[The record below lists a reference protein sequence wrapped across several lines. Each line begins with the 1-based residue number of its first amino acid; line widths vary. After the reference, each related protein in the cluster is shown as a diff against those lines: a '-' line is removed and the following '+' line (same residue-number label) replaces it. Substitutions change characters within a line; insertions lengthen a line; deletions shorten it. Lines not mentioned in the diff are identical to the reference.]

1 MQLGEVLAE
10 GTELAK
16 SLRIGA
22 WYVGGAKKKSLG
34 NQRREL
40 LGNHGELRWGR
51 ACRDSKAWHRV

>member
-1 MQLGEVLAE
+1 MQRGEVLAE

-34 NQRREL
+34 NQREL

-51 ACRDSKAWHRV
+51 ACRDSKARHRV